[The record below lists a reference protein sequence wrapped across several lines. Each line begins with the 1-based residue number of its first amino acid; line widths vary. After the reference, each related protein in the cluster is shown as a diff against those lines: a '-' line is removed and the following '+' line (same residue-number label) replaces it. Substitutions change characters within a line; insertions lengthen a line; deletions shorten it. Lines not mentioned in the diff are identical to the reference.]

1 MSKFID
7 SGAGLLQGFPYSLSR
22 DDDKQK
28 LAESIADEL
37 ALTAAD
43 TVKALIFPCIDE
55 LPETVLDTLAYDF
68 KVDWY
73 EYSAPIRN
81 KRNAIK
87 ECILVHKFKGTK
99 YAVET
104 AVHSLYDKA
113 EVREWFEYGGEPFHF
128 KIKVFGSSSENIKH
142 VYQKIQYAKN
152 LRSVLDSVAFVLIPE
167 GDMEMFVG
175 VINSALNKRTAAE
188 VRSDDDSVY
197 TASADSLSVGIKPV
211 GKIKRIFSRLEYGRR
226 SDLRG
231 ISADTSVGMSA
242 GAEVKRICSTLE
254 YAQPA
259 RPQSVKFKANVGIES
274 DSAVKKIYVEVKQ

>member
-7 SGAGLLQGFPYSLSR
+7 SGESLLQGFPYSLSR

-43 TVKALIFPCIDE
+43 TIKALIFPCIDQ

-73 EYSAPIRN
+73 EYSAPIQN

-87 ECILVHKFKGTK
+87 ECIPVHKFKGTK

-113 EVREWFEYGGEPFHF
+113 EVQEWFEYGGEPYHF
-128 KIKVFGSSSENIKH
+128 KIKVFGSSSENIKQ

-152 LRSVLDSVAFVLIPE
+152 LRSVLDSVAFVLIP
-167 GDMEMFVG
+167 DSDLEMFIG
-175 VINSALNKRTAAE
+175 IINSSLYKRTAAE

-197 TASADSLSVGIKPV
+197 TASADSLSVGIKPT
-211 GKIKRIFSRLEYGRR
+211 GKIKRICSRLEYEQQSIPR
-226 SDLRG
+226 SV
-231 ISADTSVGMSA
+231 SVNTSVGIST
-242 GAEVKRICSTLE
+242 GSEVKRICSTLE
-254 YAQPA
+254 FAQPA
-259 RPQSVKFKANVGIES
+259 RPQSIKVKANVGIEA
-274 DSAVKKIYVEVKQ
+274 DNAVKKKYVEVKQ